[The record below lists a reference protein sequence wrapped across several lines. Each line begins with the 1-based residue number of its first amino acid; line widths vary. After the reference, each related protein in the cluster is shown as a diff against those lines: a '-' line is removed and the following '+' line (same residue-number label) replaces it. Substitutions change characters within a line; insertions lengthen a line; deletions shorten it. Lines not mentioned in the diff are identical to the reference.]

1 MTSGFGTGALASL
14 CVAFVLGVTPT
25 TATAQVSCAT
35 SGRAAG
41 TSPVRWQPPLDRLV
55 SIHERGAALRDALDR
70 LAAAAG
76 LRLAYA
82 ANASYDLR
90 RTLSFVIS
98 AENLLDHQLG
108 EPDNVTA
115 LPGRTITGGVRA
127 KF

>member
-1 MTSGFGTGALASL
+1 MSCGTPVALWCITEAR
-14 CVAFVLGVTPT
+14 P
-25 TATAQVSCAT
+25 
-35 SGRAAG
+35 
-41 TSPVRWQPPLDRLV
+41 PVDRLV
-55 SIHERGAALRDALDR
+55 SIHERGVALRDALDR

-82 ANASYDLR
+82 ANTSYLR
-90 RTLSFVIS
+90 RTLSFAIS

>member
-1 MTSGFGTGALASL
+1 MTSGFATGAVASL
-14 CVAFVLGVTPT
+14 CMAFVVGVTPT
-25 TATAQVSCAT
+25 PATAQVSCAT
-35 SGRAAG
+35 SERASAAS
-41 TSPVRWQPPLDRLV
+41 TARWQPPLDRLV